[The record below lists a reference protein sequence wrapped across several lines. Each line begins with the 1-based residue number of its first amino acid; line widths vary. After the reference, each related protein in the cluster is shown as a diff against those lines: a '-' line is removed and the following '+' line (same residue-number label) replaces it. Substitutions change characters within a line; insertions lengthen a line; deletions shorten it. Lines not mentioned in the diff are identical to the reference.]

1 MRRRVVLRGV
11 LAAPFAVAT
20 AGWPLPLPLP
30 KALGQEPADPFTL
43 VASGLSNPRGMA
55 WAPDGTL
62 YVAQGGT
69 GVPAESVGAAAN
81 VVRIV
86 DGCPQQ
92 VITGLPSTEGM
103 SGAVQGTGSV
113 AFLGD
118 TLYVLQDSEDG
129 RGDLKATFPNGVYAT
144 TPDGGARVLADIS
157 TWMDENPV
165 AHIPYDRGKL
175 GETFGMMAGDGFLW
189 VVESNE
195 GQVLKV
201 TPDGAIE
208 RVADL
213 SEGHPVPTGISPAPD
228 GGVYVGN
235 LTPTP
240 YTDGAAKVVEV
251 AADGTVEEVWTGL
264 TMVVGLAT
272 AADGTL
278 YALEMSTGN
287 STERPF
293 VRPNSGRVVKRTGAD
308 SLVEVASGLS
318 FPIALALGPDG
329 ALYVSGPSL
338 GSTGPAGYVL
348 RIDPAAEFLSLP
360 ADIFASGRCA
370 GFQAAVAALV
380 GPEATQ
386 TAEEDVPTPTPAPP
400 AAAAEAVPVTI
411 RNFAFDPATVQIRT
425 GQAVTWTNRDPVA
438 HTATATDDPK
448 TFDSG
453 NLNTDQEFTFVF
465 DQPGT
470 FPYIC
475 IYHPY
480 MKGTIEVSG
489 EAVAGGAEPTEAV
502 EATTEPE
509 APVATPVG
517 SGGVTVV
524 ASGLAAPRG
533 MAWGSDGALYVAQA
547 GTGETATSTGRA
559 ANVVRIDGGC
569 PTAVATGLP
578 STFDPYKDVMGPQ
591 DIAAL
596 DGKLYVV
603 QASTGPLAEM
613 DPATP
618 NGVYEVG
625 SDGKLT
631 LVADLT
637 KWILA
642 NETAFVPGD
651 ANPRGEPY
659 KLLPGDGFLWVLESN
674 RGEVLKVGLDGAVS
688 RVADLSAGH
697 PVWAGFALAPEGGV
711 YAGMLT
717 GAPHADGT
725 AKIVRVTED
734 GRVNDVWVNLT
745 VITGIAV
752 GPDGSLYALEMAT
765 DNDPVA
771 GMQPGTGKLVVQT
784 GADQAADL
792 VIGLDYPIALRIGP
806 DGAAYIALPA
816 YGSNQEA
823 GAILRVDLAAPRP
836 AAADP
841 AALAAAR
848 CPGARPYAPPAPQS
862 PARDAPPVT
871 PVATPVAG
879 TAAADGTTTPVTIEN
894 FAFVPPAVTIA
905 VGDAVEWTNKDP
917 VAHTAT
923 ATDQAFDS
931 GNLNP
936 DQTFTH
942 TFETAGTYDYVCTY
956 HPYMKGTVT
965 VR

>member
-1 MRRRVVLRGV
+1 
-11 LAAPFAVAT
+11 
-20 AGWPLPLPLP
+20 
-30 KALGQEPADPFTL
+30 
-43 VASGLSNPRGMA
+43 
-55 WAPDGTL
+55 
-62 YVAQGGT
+62 
-69 GVPAESVGAAAN
+69 
-81 VVRIV
+81 
-86 DGCPQQ
+86 
-92 VITGLPSTEGM
+92 
-103 SGAVQGTGSV
+103 
-113 AFLGD
+113 
-118 TLYVLQDSEDG
+118 
-129 RGDLKATFPNGVYAT
+129 
-144 TPDGGARVLADIS
+144 ADIS

-195 GQVLKV
+195 GQILKV

-251 AADGTVEEVWTGL
+251 SAVGKVEEVWTGL

-272 AADGTL
+272 GRDGTL

-308 SLVEVASGLS
+308 ALVEVASGLN
-318 FPIALALGPDG
+318 FPIAMALGPDG
-329 ALYVSGPSL
+329 ALYVSGPSQ

-348 RIDPAAEFLSLP
+348 RIDPTAEYLSLP
-360 ADIFASGRCA
+360 PDIFASGRCA
-370 GFQAAVAALV
+370 GFQAAVAALAA
-380 GPEATQ
+380 PEATEV
-386 TAEEDVPTPTPAPP
+386 AEEDVPTPTPPP
-400 AAAAEAVPVTI
+400 VAAGAVPVTI
-411 RNFAFDPATVQIRT
+411 RNFAFDPPTVQIRT
-425 GQAVTWTNRDPVA
+425 GQAVEWTNEDPVA
-438 HTATATDDPK
+438 HTATADDK

-453 NLNTDQEFTFVF
+453 NLNTDQSFGYVF
-465 DQPGT
+465 DTPGT

-480 MKGTIEVSG
+480 MKGTIEVTG
-489 EAVAGGAEPTEAV
+489 EAVAGGAEPTEAPA
-502 EATTEPE
+502 ETTEPE
-509 APVATPVG
+509 APQATPVG
-517 SGGVTVV
+517 STGVTVV
-524 ASGLAAPRG
+524 ASSLAAPRG
-533 MAWGSDGALYVAQA
+533 MAWTADGTLYVAQA
-547 GTGETATSTGRA
+547 GTGDTATSTGRA

-591 DIAAL
+591 DIAVL

-637 KWILA
+637 TWILA
-642 NETAFVPGD
+642 NETVYVPGD

-659 KLLPGDGFLWVLESN
+659 KLLPGDGFLWVLEAN
-674 RGEVLKVGLDGAVS
+674 RGEVLKVQLDGTVS
-688 RVADLSAGH
+688 RVADLSVGH

-771 GMQPGTGKLVVQT
+771 GLQPGTGKLVVQT
-784 GADQAADL
+784 GADQAAD
-792 VIGLDYPIALRIGP
+792 VVVDLDYPIALRIGP

-816 YGSNQEA
+816 YGGNQEA

-841 AALAAAR
+841 AALANAR
-848 CPGARPYAPPAPQS
+848 CPGATPYAPPAPKS
-862 PARDAPPVT
+862 PARDARPIT
-871 PVATPVAG
+871 PVPIASP
-879 TAAADGTTTPVTIEN
+879 AASPASGAASGTTTQVTIQN
-894 FAFVPPAVTIA
+894 FAFDPATVEIA
-905 VGDAVEWTNKDP
+905 VGDAVEWTNEDA

-923 ATDQAFDS
+923 ADDKAFDS
-931 GNLNP
+931 GNLNTG
-936 DQTFTH
+936 QTYTH
-942 TFETAGTYDYVCTY
+942 TFEAAGSYDYICSY
-956 HPYMKGTVT
+956 HPFMKGTVT